1 MINIKGLN
9 KYFNK
14 GKQNEIHVI
23 NGVDLTLPDRGMVA
37 IFGKSGC
44 GKTTLLNVIGGLDKF
59 ASGSITVDG
68 QSIREN
74 TDIIRNKYIGYIFQN
89 YNLNKGVSCFDN
101 VADALRLCG
110 MDDEAE
116 IERRTL
122 AALANVDM
130 EKYAKRPPDTL
141 SGGQQQRIAIARAI
155 VKNPKIILADEP
167 TGNLDEINTVMIMD
181 LLKEISKDHL
191 VLLVTHEANLVDYY
205 CDTVIELQDGR
216 VVDIKNNDS
225 ANGYI
230 TKDKNH
236 IYLGELEK
244 SELGDGNAK
253 IEYYGDCP
261 ENPIE
266 LKIVNSGGKMYIE
279 INTPGVTVLD
289 RTSEVKLKE
298 GVFEEKP
305 RDIKERDGKMDMSA
319 LPPIDGKRFGRL
331 FSFLSSIKSGYT
343 TNFKNKSKKKGK
355 KTLIR
360 CLSMFAI
367 VLVIMSTVLGGAFEE
382 LINANSSYNHNVFYL
397 YTPDGEVSDKLM
409 SAVGDGESGID
420 YIRLHYGYS
429 FGDESLQFAVNSFET
444 FSTSM
449 FDTGLSTNGVFLS
462 RELAEELE
470 LVAGKKDGLGEN
482 DLLITTA
489 MADKLLE
496 KSSVGYIEEY
506 KDLIGLET
514 SGGYY
519 IYGNGDAQRIAGI
532 VESDETAI
540 YVDELVIAKRVISN
554 GSYFV
559 ELDSD
564 WGNETEK
571 GHTTLL
577 VYYYDETEE
586 SSYPEKGEVIT
597 VGGIELTVNDVIYH
611 RPDYSSWLEYNGI
624 AAKSEEEYINDIITK
639 DYPSSDNNTTEYA
652 ELFNKVQAER
662 HFDYLDYYYSHYS
675 EFMKIYGMFE
685 GEIETWMYN
694 EKGVIEVMYSRESAD
709 YYKAVKYKEITGK
722 YPLFDETFTEVTAD
736 MPDVYEVLKSYCI
749 SYENEFYNGEH
760 MKLYTS
766 TYLIDE
772 SDYISL
778 SKRVGDSHETT
789 GFYEDFYTDD
799 YYVYDNF
806 IGSSIVAG
814 ELDYTLIHSTDP
826 QKTSKWL
833 ESEFSDLNT
842 GFENSPAIIDPDHIL
857 EDILRENSSSIVA
870 SLVSMAVVLAIMS
883 ICMYFIMR
891 SSLMVRIKEVGI
903 YRAIGVSKKN
913 LIFKFAVES
922 AVLTTLTVFVG
933 YILSSGFI
941 GICHY
946 LSPLA
951 KEVMYYPLPMALI
964 ILFILYV
971 LCLFCGTLPIA
982 TLLRKTPSEI
992 LAKYDI

>member
-23 NGVDLTLPDRGMVA
+23 NGVDLSLPERGMVA

-59 ASGSITVDG
+59 ASGSLSIDG

-110 MDDEAE
+110 MDDEEE

-216 VVDIKNNDS
+216 VVDIKTNES

-236 IYLGELEK
+236 VYLGELEK
-244 SELGDGNAK
+244 SELGDGNAR
-253 IEYYGDCP
+253 IEYYGEAPDC
-261 ENPIE
+261 PIE
-266 LKIVNSGGKMYIE
+266 LKIVNSGGKMYLE
-279 INTPGVTVLD
+279 ITTPGVTVLD

-298 GVFEEKP
+298 GVFEEKH
-305 RDIKERDGKMDMSA
+305 RETKKNDGKMDMSV
-319 LPPIDGKRFGRL
+319 LPPVEGKKFGRL
-331 FSFLSSIKSGYT
+331 FSFMSSVKSGYV
-343 TNFKNKSKKKGK
+343 TNFKNKSRKRGK

-360 CLSMFAI
+360 CLSMFAV

-397 YTPDGEVSDKLM
+397 YTPDGEVSDKLL
-409 SAVGDGESGID
+409 SAVGDENSGID
-420 YIRLHYGYS
+420 YIRLHYGYH
-429 FGDESLQFAVNSFET
+429 FGDENLQFAVNSFET

-449 FDTGLSTNGVFLS
+449 FDTGLSSNGVFLS
-462 RELAEELE
+462 RELADGLE

-482 DLLITTA
+482 DLIITTA

-496 KSSVGYIEEY
+496 KSSVGYIKEY

-519 IYGNGDAQRIAGI
+519 IYGSEDTQRISGI
-532 VESDETAI
+532 VKSDETAI
-540 YVDELVIAKRVISN
+540 YVDELVLARRVVSN
-554 GSYFV
+554 GSYYV
-559 ELDSD
+559 ELDKD
-564 WGNETEK
+564 FDNETNQGE
-571 GHTTLL
+571 TILFI
-577 VYYYDETEE
+577 YYYDDKEE
-586 SSYPEKGEVIT
+586 NSYPEKGEDIT
-597 VGGIELTVNDVIYH
+597 IGGIPLTVKDIFYH
-611 RPDYSSWLEYNGI
+611 RPDYISWLEYNKI
-624 AAKSEEEYINDIITK
+624 VMKSEEEYINDIISN
-639 DYPSSDNNTTEYA
+639 DYPSTDKDTAEYV
-652 ELFNKVQAER
+652 ETFNKILAEK

-709 YYKAVKYKEITGK
+709 YYKAVKYKEMTGK
-722 YPLFDETFTEVTAD
+722 YPLFDETFGEVTAD
-736 MPDVYEVLKSYCI
+736 MPDVYGILKNYII
-749 SYENEFYNGEH
+749 SYENEYYNRDYYYN
-760 MKLYTS
+760 MLYTS
-766 TYLIDE
+766 TYLLDE
-772 SDYISL
+772 RDYISL
-778 SKRVGDSHETT
+778 SKRVGESHKTT
-789 GFYEDFYTDD
+789 GFFESYDYITDK
-799 YYVYDNF
+799 YVGNMVF
-806 IGSSIVAG
+806 AG

-833 ESEFSDLNT
+833 EGEFSDLDT
-842 GFENSPAIIDPDHIL
+842 GFERSPAIIDPDYIL
-857 EDILRENSSSIVA
+857 EDILTENRSSIVA
-870 SLVSMAVVLAIMS
+870 SLVSMAVVLVIMS

-891 SSLMVRIKEVGI
+891 SSLMIRIKEVGI

-964 ILFILYV
+964 ILALLYI

-992 LAKYDI
+992 LSKYDI